1 MLAAVQFT
9 SELYPES
16 LSAHTLL
23 INTFSIDCCHVLYDS
38 TEHTSGH
45 SSVLFSNAMFF
56 RKPAEFLRMQVAVA
70 AVGCVGT

>member
-38 TEHTSGH
+38 TEHTSGTVPCCFERD
-45 SSVLFSNAMFF
+45 VL
-56 RKPAEFLRMQVAVA
+56 
-70 AVGCVGT
+70 